1 MKHFIILS
9 VAFMSGYIC
18 SAQNVGIGTTSPS
31 EKLHVVGN
39 IRTDTIKSNAIR
51 FTPNAAVGK
60 VLTSDANGN
69 ASWQTAGAGSIIA
82 TNGLGKTN
90 DSVKL
95 GGVLTENS
103 FVRLNSSSFTITD
116 TGTAIAQFINQ
127 PGNPLGTA
135 LGAAPITQTF
145 MVIANAKLTSVEL
158 FVTAFGG
165 SSITVHVKDN
175 SGAMVGSATNSYPS
189 AINNWS
195 PFTFSNTLLN
205 EGALF
210 TLSVTATGTAQILFD
225 STNAYAGGSSSIGAT
240 ADFAFKV
247 FHIAEKSLL
256 YLKENKVGIGTSAPA
271 FKLDVSGSM
280 NTDSVYRIGGERVL
294 SVNLQNTIVGIGA
307 GQAITT
313 GNYNTAAGFE
323 SLYSNTTGE
332 RNTAFGLWA
341 LRSNISG
348 NYNTAIG
355 KSTLHLNS
363 TGSFNT
369 ANGYEALYYNTTGA
383 INTAVGYLAL
393 SKNTTGE
400 RNTAFGSSALYANTT
415 ASYNTALG
423 TLALANNVASENT
436 AAGYYALAFN
446 TTGQA
451 NSALGTSSLNS
462 NTTGND
468 NTASGYQSL
477 YSNTIGNNNTANGN
491 RSLYTNSSGSYNT
504 ANGNQSLYK
513 NTTGDYNIANG
524 FQSLYTNTTGYENT
538 ATGYRSLFENNTG
551 YSNTAI
557 GYKAFQY
564 GNAGYENTAL
574 GAEAGRFEISAEKHN
589 ATAIGFNAIVD
600 NSNRVRIGNTFVT
613 SIGGQVGWTTV
624 SDGRY
629 KQNVQEDVPGIEF
642 IKKLRPVTYTID
654 IKNLN
659 ENYYKIKP
667 KNNFDDNY
675 LYRHTGFIAQ
685 EVERSATELGF
696 SFSGVDKPGQ
706 PHKLYGLRYAEFVV
720 PLVKAVQ
727 EQQVIIE
734 KLTKQVEA
742 TPATELPAIIGKQ
755 QQMIETLQKENEA
768 QKNSIANLQKQ
779 MDELRN
785 LLKK

>member
-1 MKHFIILS
+1 MKKIIILI
-9 VAFMSGYIC
+9 VILNAGINL

-31 EKLHVVGN
+31 EKLHVAGN

-116 TGTAIAQFINQ
+116 TGTSIAQFINQ
-127 PGNPLGTA
+127 PGNSLGTA
-135 LGAAPITQTF
+135 LGAAPVTQTF
-145 MVIANAKLTSVEL
+145 TVIANAKLTSVEI

-195 PFTFSNTLLN
+195 SFTFSNTLLN

-225 STNAYAGGSSSIGAT
+225 STNPYAGGSSSIGPT

-271 FKLDVSGSM
+271 FKLDVNGSI

-307 GQAITT
+307 GQSITT

-369 ANGYEALYYNTTGA
+369 ANGYEALYYNTTGG

-400 RNTAFGSSALYANTT
+400 RNTAFGSSALYSNTS

-451 NSALGTSSLNS
+451 NTAIGTSSLNN
-462 NTTGND
+462 NTTGSF
-468 NTASGYQSL
+468 NTANGYQAL
-477 YSNTIGNNNTANGN
+477 YSNTGGLGNTANGAKALN
-491 RSLYTNSSGSYNT
+491 SLSQPDGGRNT
-504 ANGNQSLYK
+504 AIGYGALADLITGSNNTAIGSGALTDF
-513 NTTGDYNIANG
+513 TTG
-524 FQSLYTNTTGYENT
+524 S
-538 ATGYRSLFENNTG
+538 
-551 YSNTAI
+551 SNTAI
-557 GYKAFQY
+557 GAA
-564 GNAGYENTAL
+564 AGSGSGFNNT
-574 GAEAGRFEISAEKHN
+574 
-589 ATAIGFNAIVD
+589 TAIGHQATVNQ
-600 NSNRVRIGNTFVT
+600 SNKARIGNIAVT
-613 SIGGQVGWTTV
+613 SIGGQVGWTTF

-629 KQNVQEDVPGIEF
+629 KQNLLEDVPGIAF
-642 IKKLRPVTYTID
+642 INKLRPVTYTVD
-654 IKNLN
+654 IKSLD
-659 ENYYKIKP
+659 ENYNKLKLGIAAAA
-667 KNNFDDNY
+667 NTS
-675 LYRHTGFIAQ
+675 YRHTGFIAQ
-685 EVERSATELGF
+685 EVEQSATELGF
-696 SFSGVDKPGQ
+696 NFSGVDKPEQ
-706 PHKLYGLRYAEFVV
+706 PDNLYGLRYAEFVV

-734 KLTKQVEA
+734 KLTKQFEA
-742 TPATELPAIIGKQ
+742 TSATELPAIIGKQ

-768 QKNSIANLQKQ
+768 QKNSIAKLQKQ
-779 MDELRN
+779 MDELTN